1 MPHSRGNFCFVVIL
15 TANRYSDLMFND
27 HVAAKS
33 GKAEISEIS
42 VSIKDYKAPLEVYL
56 CIQT

>member
-1 MPHSRGNFCFVVIL
+1 
-15 TANRYSDLMFND
+15 MFND

-56 CIQT
+56 CL